1 MLSVVLLKFLAL
13 AIEVTEVTKTDVCNK
28 DQPFE
33 TDDVNAHPHKIVD
46 YKVGLD
52 WTFISNVS
60 SCEYDE
66 QNCIYDI

>member
-1 MLSVVLLKFLAL
+1 MLCVVLLKFLAL
-13 AIEVTEVTKTDVCNK
+13 AIEVTKVTKTDVCNN

-52 WTFISNVS
+52 FHFKCNDIVCSNW
-60 SCEYDE
+60 
-66 QNCIYDI
+66 